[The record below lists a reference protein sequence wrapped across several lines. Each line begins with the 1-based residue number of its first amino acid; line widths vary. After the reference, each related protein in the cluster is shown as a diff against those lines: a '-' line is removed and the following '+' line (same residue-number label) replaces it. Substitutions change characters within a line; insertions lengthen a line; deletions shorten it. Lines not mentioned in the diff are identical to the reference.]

1 MGTGDADV
9 ARPELEY
16 GKIKRKDKM
25 DFALTEEQGFIR
37 DTIKKFVAKECE
49 REAVKIM
56 DEEGAFPADLFG
68 KLSGIGLCALTV
80 PEADGGGGPNALG
93 AVIVTAELAAIYPA
107 LAGLFATQS
116 LCAGQLI
123 ADLGTPE
130 QKKKYLPGI
139 MDGSLL
145 MTLALMEP
153 GQGYTEADHKT
164 TAAPDGDRLILNGT
178 KAFVRLAD
186 HAGFMIAYVGTGSD
200 GGAGDFVVVDL
211 RSPGVVVRLLPSV
224 GFSGMNLCEVSL
236 ESAAVGAS
244 ERLGGSAGAVTD
256 RKKWEKVMSAEHLA
270 VAACGIGLAR
280 GAYDYALNYARERV
294 QFGQP
299 IIKFGAVTEMLVDM
313 VQQTR
318 AATLLTYQA
327 ASGVDSGRDCLEET
341 IQARIAATE
350 AARSAALHG
359 VQIFGGYG
367 YAMEYDAQRYLR
379 DSMVLLS
386 GGGTRQVLSNTLAG
400 LWDY

>member
-1 MGTGDADV
+1 
-9 ARPELEY
+9 
-16 GKIKRKDKM
+16 M

-37 DTIKKFVAKECE
+37 DTIKKFVGKECE
-49 REAVKIM
+49 REAIKKM
-56 DEEGAFPADLFG
+56 DEEGTFPADLFG
-68 KLSGIGLCALTV
+68 KLSGMGLCALTV

-116 LCAGQLI
+116 LCAGKLI
-123 ADLGTPE
+123 ADLGTEE
-130 QKKKYLPGI
+130 QKAKYLPGI
-139 MDGSLL
+139 LDGSTL
-145 MTLALMEP
+145 MTLGLMEP
-153 GQGYTEADHKT
+153 GQGYTEADNKT

-186 HAGFMIAYVGTGSD
+186 HAGFMIAYVGTGID
-200 GGAGDFVVVDL
+200 GGVADFVVVDL
-211 RSPGVVVRLLPSV
+211 HDPGVAVRLQPQV

-236 ESAAVGAS
+236 ESAAVGAG
-244 ERLGGSAGAVTD
+244 ERLGNSADAATD

-270 VAACGIGLAR
+270 VTACGIGLAR
-280 GAYDYALNYARERV
+280 GAYEYALNYSRERV
-294 QFGQP
+294 QFGRP

-313 VQQTR
+313 AQQ
-318 AATLLTYQA
+318 AHVATLLTWQA
-327 ASGVDSGRDCLEET
+327 ASELDSGRDCLAQI

-350 AARSAALHG
+350 AAHQAALYG

-400 LWDY
+400 LWGY